1 MNDTA
6 ITEDQVFKT
15 ATYLAE
21 NGLPVTVCTLR
32 EALGG
37 TGSYTT
43 LSAHLDAWRNRN
55 GPGENRLPEVPPE
68 VERVMGAA
76 TQSLWHAAANQAQ
89 RAVDEIKQIA
99 QQQVAQQEAE
109 LAEARQEI
117 VRLEHDAG
125 VGHAALG
132 QARREIEDL
141 YEQLAVARGEL
152 TLLQERTHQQDERL
166 REHQAQL
173 MWLQADAERE
183 RKATAK
189 AQKDAEELRLTLSA
203 TREDAQE
210 ARREIARLEEEISEQ
225 AETLADTETRARESD
240 QRAEQLKTA
249 LEAESGSRQNLEHQ
263 LERLQDKHLQAH
275 TENEK
280 LIKALEQECQRREHA
295 AATAAALGETVAELK
310 AAGAAEA
317 RRATALGEQLGAL
330 QSQLVELV
338 RSEKPSK
345 AGDSGEAQAK
355 IPAATK
361 G

>member
-1 MNDTA
+1 
-6 ITEDQVFKT
+6 
-15 ATYLAE
+15 
-21 NGLPVTVCTLR
+21 
-32 EALGG
+32 
-37 TGSYTT
+37 
-43 LSAHLDAWRNRN
+43 
-55 GPGENRLPEVPPE
+55 
-68 VERVMGAA
+68 
-76 TQSLWHAAANQAQ
+76 
-89 RAVDEIKQIA
+89 
-99 QQQVAQQEAE
+99 VAQQEAE

-125 VGHAALG
+125 VGHAAFG
-132 QARREIEDL
+132 EARREIEDL
-141 YEQLAVARGEL
+141 GEQLAVARGEL